1 MFHAQITRATRKASA
16 TPATAALSQKADI
29 ALAARSAGA
38 RPGTRGP
45 HLNLFSG
52 GLTTQKAAPVVV
64 TTAERVAKF
73 AETRRLKADAANVLG
88 LVVEHHTRT
97 GEPLEL
103 DGFEI
108 ASKTGIDFERVH
120 AIRSELL
127 GSQVLRVRSGNAWG
141 RDGLVPGD
149 NFR

>member
-1 MFHAQITRATRKASA
+1 MA
-16 TPATAALSQKADI
+16 QKADI
-29 ALAARSAGA
+29 GLAVRSAGA

-45 HLNLFSG
+45 HTNLFSG
-52 GLTTQKAAPVVV
+52 GLPVKKAAPVVV

-73 AETRRLKADAANVLG
+73 AETRRLKADAAKVLG
-88 LVVEHHTRT
+88 LVVEHHART

-103 DGFEI
+103 DGFDI
-108 ASKTGIDFERVH
+108 AKATGLDFERVH